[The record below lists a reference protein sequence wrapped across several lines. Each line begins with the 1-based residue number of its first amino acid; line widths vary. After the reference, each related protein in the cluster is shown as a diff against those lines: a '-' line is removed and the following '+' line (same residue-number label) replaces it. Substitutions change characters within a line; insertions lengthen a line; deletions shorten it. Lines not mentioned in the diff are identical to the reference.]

1 MRATL
6 IFCLSILIFC
16 FGNASAEESYPI
28 IDSISPSPAVYGQS
42 VSFVGNF
49 SGDEPDSYLWTSSID
64 GELSSIRSFNSSSL
78 SLGTHTISLQANYS
92 DSNDTWNET
101 VSQLLQVYAYPLCY
115 IDYVPES
122 MEMKSMASL
131 EGHGEDLDG
140 SIVDSWWNSSLDGYL
155 GHNSTLNITGLSL
168 GNHSITFH
176 VRDDSGLVTYTSPA
190 TLVVYANP
198 VAIPGADLEDIEI
211 NTEIQFSGAGTD
223 EDGTIILYEWDFD
236 GDGIFEW
243 SSGENGITTHIYNKA
258 GVYSA
263 TLRVTDSDGNTGTD
277 SRNIEIAQGLTS
289 SIPGVIIDEEA
300 GLLIVAV
307 IGLIIA
313 IFSRRD

>member
-1 MRATL
+1 MRVTL

-28 IDSISPSPAVYGQS
+28 IDSISPSPANYGQS
-42 VSFVGNF
+42 ISFVGNF

-64 GELSSIRSFNSSSL
+64 GELSSIHSFNSSSL

-92 DSNDTWNET
+92 NSDDTWNET

-115 IDYVPES
+115 IDHVPES
-122 MEMKSMASL
+122 MEMNSVVSL

-140 SIVDSWWNSSLDGYL
+140 SIVDFWWNSSIDGYL
-155 GHNSTLNITGLSL
+155 GHNATLNITDLSL
-168 GNHSITFH
+168 GNHSITLH
-176 VRDDSGLVTYTSPA
+176 VRDDGGLVSFTSPV
-190 TLVVYANP
+190 TLVVYADP
-198 VAIPGADLEDIEI
+198 VAIPGANLDNIEI

-223 EDGTIILYEWDFD
+223 EDGTVVLYEWDFD

-277 SRNIEIAQGLTS
+277 SRSIEIAQGLTS

-300 GLLIVAV
+300 GLLIVAT

>member
-122 MEMKSMASL
+122 MEMNSMASL

-155 GHNSTLNITGLSL
+155 GHNSNLNITGLSL
-168 GNHSITFH
+168 GNHSITFY

>member
-28 IDSISPSPAVYGQS
+28 IDSISPSPANYGQS

-49 SGDEPDSYLWTSSID
+49 SGDEPDSYRWSSSID
-64 GELSSIRSFNSSSL
+64 GNLNSLRSFNSSSL
-78 SLGTHTISLQANYS
+78 SIGTHTISLQANYS
-92 DSNDTWNET
+92 NSNESWNET
-101 VSQLLQVYAYPLCY
+101 TSQLFQVYAYPLCY
-115 IDYVPES
+115 IDSIPGM
-122 MEMKSMASL
+122 MEMHDSATL
-131 EGHGEDLDG
+131 EGHGDDLDG
-140 SIVDSWWNSSLDGYL
+140 SIVDLWWNSSLDGYL
-155 GHNSTLNITGLSL
+155 GHNATLNITGLSL
-168 GNHSITFH
+168 GNHSITLH
-176 VRDDSGLVTYTSPA
+176 VIDDSGLVSHTSPVY
-190 TLVVYANP
+190 LVVYADP
-198 VAIPGADLEDIEI
+198 LAIPGADLDNIEI

-223 EDGTIILYEWDFD
+223 EDGTIVLYEWDFD

-263 TLRVTDSDGNTGTD
+263 TLRVTDSDNNTGTD
-277 SRNIEIAQGLTS
+277 SRRIEIAQGLTS
-289 SIPGVIIDEEA
+289 AIPGVIIDEEA
-300 GLLIVAV
+300 GLQIVAT
-307 IGLIIA
+307 IGLVIA